1 MAALIAASSS
11 ATALSSKACVARQPF
26 AAAAARLPARPAAGA
41 MQVQAMAKPTKA
53 AEFRGMSSEDIDA
66 AVLEC
71 KRDMFSM
78 RIKFAKRE
86 DWKPSD
92 YKQTKRKI
100 AQLLTV
106 KREAE
111 MAKGIERRDSKA
123 AERRLLVD
131 AGLGRFAN

>member
-1 MAALIAASSS
+1 
-11 ATALSSKACVARQPF
+11 
-26 AAAAARLPARPAAGA
+26 
-41 MQVQAMAKPTKA
+41 MQ
-53 AEFRGMSSEDIDA
+53 
-66 AVLEC
+66 
-71 KRDMFSM
+71 
-78 RIKFAKRE
+78 

-123 AERRLLVD
+123 AERCVAVRV
-131 AGLGRFAN
+131 